1 MNIQNGKDSLKNLLL
16 PLIVSLVLPIPLNA
30 DHKYPVKDFNDRDD
44 FSLALSII
52 EVGIAR
58 CKIAQGTI
66 SPERA
71 TKILIKNLRSRMNS
85 YEFDYHMAYI
95 KTNAGNKFANEYALL
110 SADNNCNK
118 PNEHDFRK
126 FYNKLANFFN

>member
-1 MNIQNGKDSLKNLLL
+1 MKRFLL
-16 PLIVSLVLPIPLNA
+16 PLLAALALPTVLHA
-30 DHKYPVKDFNDRDD
+30 DHKYPVKNFNDRDD
-44 FSLALSII
+44 FSLALSIM

-71 TKILIKNLRSRMNS
+71 TKVLMRNLRNRMNS

-118 PNEHDFRK
+118 PNQHNFRK
-126 FYNKLANFFN
+126 FYNKLAEFFN

>member
-1 MNIQNGKDSLKNLLL
+1 MNIQNGKDSLKTLLL

-44 FSLALSII
+44 FSLALSIM

-85 YEFDYHMAYI
+85 YEFDYHMAVSYTHLTLPTI
-95 KTNAGNKFANEYALL
+95 C
-110 SADNNCNK
+110 SV
-118 PNEHDFRK
+118 
-126 FYNKLANFFN
+126 

>member
-1 MNIQNGKDSLKNLLL
+1 MNIQNGKDSLKHLLL
-16 PLIVSLVLPIPLNA
+16 PLIVSLVLPISLNA

-44 FSLALSII
+44 FSLALSIM

-71 TKILIKNLRSRMNS
+71 TKILIRNLRNRMNS

-110 SADNNCNK
+110 SANNNCNK
-118 PNEHDFRK
+118 SDNHNFRK
-126 FYNKLANFFN
+126 FYNKLADFFN

>member
-1 MNIQNGKDSLKNLLL
+1 MRRFLL
-16 PLIVSLVLPIPLNA
+16 PLLAALALPTVLHA
-30 DHKYPVKDFNDRDD
+30 DHKYPVEDFNDRDD
-44 FSLALSII
+44 FSLALSIM

-71 TKILIKNLRSRMNS
+71 TKVLMRNLRNRMNS

-110 SADNNCNK
+110 SAENNCNK
-118 PNEHDFRK
+118 PNQHNFRK
-126 FYNKLANFFN
+126 FYNKLAEFFN

>member
-1 MNIQNGKDSLKNLLL
+1 MKRFLL
-16 PLIVSLVLPIPLNA
+16 PLLAALALPTVLHA

-44 FSLALSII
+44 FSLALSIM

-71 TKILIKNLRSRMNS
+71 TKVLMRNLRNRMNS

-110 SADNNCNK
+110 SAENNCNK
-118 PNEHDFRK
+118 PNQHNFRK
-126 FYNKLANFFN
+126 FYNKLAEFFN

>member
-1 MNIQNGKDSLKNLLL
+1 MKPLLL
-16 PLIVSLVLPIPLNA
+16 PLLAVLALPTAVNA
-30 DHKYPVKDFNDRDD
+30 DHKYPVKDFNNRDD
-44 FSLALSII
+44 FSLTLSIM

-71 TKILIKNLRSRMNS
+71 TKILVKNLSNRMNS

-95 KTNAGNKFANEYALL
+95 NTNAGNKFANEYALL

-118 PNEHDFRK
+118 PNQHNFRK
-126 FYNKLANFFN
+126 FYNKLAEFFN

>member
-1 MNIQNGKDSLKNLLL
+1 MKRFLLTLLAALAL
-16 PLIVSLVLPIPLNA
+16 PTVLHA

-44 FSLALSII
+44 FSLALSIM

-71 TKILIKNLRSRMNS
+71 TKVLMRNLRNRMNS

-95 KTNAGNKFANEYALL
+95 KTNAGNRFANEYALL
-110 SADNNCNK
+110 SAENSCNK
-118 PNEHDFRK
+118 PDKHNFRK
-126 FYNKLANFFN
+126 FYNKLAEFFN

>member
-1 MNIQNGKDSLKNLLL
+1 MKRFLL
-16 PLIVSLVLPIPLNA
+16 PLLAALALPNVLHA

-44 FSLALSII
+44 FSLALSIM

-71 TKILIKNLRSRMNS
+71 TKVLMRNLRNRMNS

-110 SADNNCNK
+110 SAENNCNK
-118 PNEHDFRK
+118 PNQHNFRK
-126 FYNKLANFFN
+126 FYNKLAEFFN

>member
-1 MNIQNGKDSLKNLLL
+1 MNIQNGKDSLKTLLL

-44 FSLALSII
+44 FSLALSIM

-71 TKILIKNLRSRMNS
+71 TKILKKNLRNRMNS

-118 PNEHDFRK
+118 PSQHNFRR
-126 FYNKLANFFN
+126 FYNKLAEFFN

>member
-1 MNIQNGKDSLKNLLL
+1 MNIQNGKDSLKTLLL

-44 FSLALSII
+44 FSLALSIM

-71 TKILIKNLRSRMNS
+71 TSILIKNLRSRMNS

-118 PNEHDFRK
+118 PDSHNFRR
-126 FYNKLANFFN
+126 FYNKLAEFFN

>member
-1 MNIQNGKDSLKNLLL
+1 MKRFLL
-16 PLIVSLVLPIPLNA
+16 PLLAALALPTVLHA
-30 DHKYPVKDFNDRDD
+30 DHKYPVKNFNDRDD
-44 FSLALSII
+44 FSLALSIM

-71 TKILIKNLRSRMNS
+71 TKVLMRNLRNRMNS

-95 KTNAGNKFANEYALL
+95 KTNAGNKFANEYAIL
-110 SADNNCNK
+110 SAENNCNK
-118 PNEHDFRK
+118 PNQHNFRK
-126 FYNKLANFFN
+126 FYNKLAEFFN

>member
-1 MNIQNGKDSLKNLLL
+1 MKRFLL
-16 PLIVSLVLPIPLNA
+16 PLLAALALPTVLHA
-30 DHKYPVKDFNDRDD
+30 DHKYPVKNFNDRDD
-44 FSLALSII
+44 FSLALSIM

-58 CKIAQGTI
+58 CKIDQGTI

-71 TKILIKNLRSRMNS
+71 TKVLMRNLRNRMNS

-110 SADNNCNK
+110 SAENNCNK
-118 PNEHDFRK
+118 PNQHNFRK
-126 FYNKLANFFN
+126 FYNKLAEFFN

>member
-1 MNIQNGKDSLKNLLL
+1 MKHLLL
-16 PLIVSLVLPIPLNA
+16 PLLAAITLPTAINA
-30 DHKYPVKDFNDRDD
+30 DHKFPIKDFNNRDD
-44 FSLALSII
+44 FSLALSIM

-66 SPERA
+66 SPDRA
-71 TKILIKNLRSRMNS
+71 TKILIRNLRNRMNS
-85 YEFDYHMAYI
+85 YEFDYHIAYM

-118 PNEHDFRK
+118 PDKHNFQK
-126 FYNKLANFFN
+126 FYNKLAEFFN

>member
-1 MNIQNGKDSLKNLLL
+1 MKRFLL
-16 PLIVSLVLPIPLNA
+16 PLLAALALPTVLHA
-30 DHKYPVKDFNDRDD
+30 DHKYPVKNFNDRDD
-44 FSLALSII
+44 FSLALSIM

-71 TKILIKNLRSRMNS
+71 TKVLMRNLRNRMNS

-110 SADNNCNK
+110 SAENNCNK
-118 PNEHDFRK
+118 PNQHNFQK
-126 FYNKLANFFN
+126 FYNKLAEFFN

>member
-1 MNIQNGKDSLKNLLL
+1 MKRFLL
-16 PLIVSLVLPIPLNA
+16 PLLAALALPTVLHA
-30 DHKYPVKDFNDRDD
+30 DHKYPVKDFHDRDD
-44 FSLALSII
+44 FSLALSIM

-71 TKILIKNLRSRMNS
+71 TKVLMRNLRNRMNS

-110 SADNNCNK
+110 SAENNCNK
-118 PNEHDFRK
+118 PNQHNFRK
-126 FYNKLANFFN
+126 FYNKLAEFFN

>member
-1 MNIQNGKDSLKNLLL
+1 MKRLLVPLLAALAL
-16 PLIVSLVLPIPLNA
+16 PTVLHA
-30 DHKYPVKDFNDRDD
+30 DHKYPVKNFNDRDD
-44 FSLALSII
+44 FSLALSIM

-71 TKILIKNLRSRMNS
+71 TKVLMRNLRNRMNS

-110 SADNNCNK
+110 SAENNCNK
-118 PNEHDFRK
+118 PNQHNFRK
-126 FYNKLANFFN
+126 FYNKLAEFFN

>member
-1 MNIQNGKDSLKNLLL
+1 MKRFLL
-16 PLIVSLVLPIPLNA
+16 PILAALALPTVLHA
-30 DHKYPVKDFNDRDD
+30 DHKNPVKDFNDRDD
-44 FSLALSII
+44 FSLALSIM

-71 TKILIKNLRSRMNS
+71 TKVLMRNLRNRMNS

-110 SADNNCNK
+110 SAENNCNK
-118 PNEHDFRK
+118 PNQHNFRK
-126 FYNKLANFFN
+126 FYNKLAEFFN

>member
-1 MNIQNGKDSLKNLLL
+1 MKRFLL
-16 PLIVSLVLPIPLNA
+16 PLLAALALPTVLHA
-30 DHKYPVKDFNDRDD
+30 DHKYPVEDFNDRDD
-44 FSLALSII
+44 FSLALSIM

-71 TKILIKNLRSRMNS
+71 TKVLMRTLRNRMNS

-110 SADNNCNK
+110 SAENNCNK
-118 PNEHDFRK
+118 PNQHNFRK
-126 FYNKLANFFN
+126 FYNKLAEFFN

>member
-1 MNIQNGKDSLKNLLL
+1 MKRFLL
-16 PLIVSLVLPIPLNA
+16 PLLAALALPTVLHA

-44 FSLALSII
+44 FSLALSIM

-126 FYNKLANFFN
+126 FYNKLANFFK

>member
-1 MNIQNGKDSLKNLLL
+1 MRKIL
-16 PLIVSLVLPIPLNA
+16 IPLLAALALPTVLHA

-44 FSLALSII
+44 FSLALSIMD
-52 EVGIAR
+52 VGIAR

-71 TKILIKNLRSRMNS
+71 TKVLMRNLRNRMNS
-85 YEFDYHMAYI
+85 YEFDYHMAYM

-110 SADNNCNK
+110 SANNNCNK
-118 PNEHDFRK
+118 PDNHNFRK
-126 FYNKLANFFN
+126 FYIFGWAH